1 MLMCRFVVTVVGI
14 RTAQRFR
21 RFAIVCCL
29 LSVAGSKNVIAAPPR
44 KLELGVGESGFQR
57 EFSANEEQKLR
68 LVDLTTTVEKSRRLT
83 A

>member
-1 MLMCRFVVTVVGI
+1 
-14 RTAQRFR
+14 
-21 RFAIVCCL
+21 
-29 LSVAGSKNVIAAPPR
+29 VAGSKNVIAAPPR